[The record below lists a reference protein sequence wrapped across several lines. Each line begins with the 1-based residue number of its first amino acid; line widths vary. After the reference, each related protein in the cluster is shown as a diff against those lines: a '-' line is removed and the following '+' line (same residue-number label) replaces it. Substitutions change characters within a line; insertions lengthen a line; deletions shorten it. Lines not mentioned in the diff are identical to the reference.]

1 MKPHN
6 SLQHIVNIYL
16 VFVVIVVVVELCMTA
31 LPVSWT
37 SASPQVVAP
46 GGVGGALSKQHPVTS
61 SLQDSALPQETEGPG
76 VAGPYF

>member
-1 MKPHN
+1 MKSHN
-6 SLQHIVNIYL
+6 TLQHIVNIYL
-16 VFVVIVVVVELCMTA
+16 VFVVVVVELCMTA